1 MYFYIPVYMYEE
13 KKEDMCI
20 IAPIIHN
27 LKDSADET

>member
-1 MYFYIPVYMYEE
+1 MYFYIYMYEE

-27 LKDSADET
+27 LKDSAEET